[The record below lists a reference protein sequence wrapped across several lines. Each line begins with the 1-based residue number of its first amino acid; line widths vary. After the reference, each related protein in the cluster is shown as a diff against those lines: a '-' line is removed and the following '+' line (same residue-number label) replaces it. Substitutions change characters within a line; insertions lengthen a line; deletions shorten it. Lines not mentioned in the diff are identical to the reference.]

1 MASAMVLVADSSK
14 KSLDADALGGH
25 DINQDACACL
35 VPQMDMNDT
44 DFESGRNAMIERQL
58 RRRGIRDERVLRAMQ
73 EVPRHEFVPLPF
85 QHAAYE
91 DRPIAIGEAQTI
103 SQPYMVAAMTEAA
116 HLNPGDKVLEI
127 GTGSG
132 YQAAILAH
140 LGAQVISME
149 RIRSLADSAQQRL
162 TELGYD
168 NVRVIP
174 DDGSTGYPE
183 RAPYAAIMVTAAA
196 PAVPQVLI
204 SQLAEG
210 GRLVIP
216 VGTLQLQTL
225 QVISKHA
232 DRLSVRDLDPCQFV
246 PLVGKQAWPEK
257 MS

>member
-1 MASAMVLVADSSK
+1 MPMGK
-14 KSLDADALGGH
+14 
-25 DINQDACACL
+25 
-35 VPQMDMNDT
+35 T
-44 DFESGRNAMIERQL
+44 DFESERNVMIEWQL
-58 RRRGIRDERVLRAMQ
+58 RRRGIHDERVLRAME
-73 EVPRHEFVPLPF
+73 EVPRHEFVPPVS
-85 QHAAYE
+85 QEAAYE

-116 HLNPGDKVLEI
+116 DTHPGDKVLEI

-140 LGAQVISME
+140 LGAQVITME

-162 TELGYD
+162 LDLGYS
-168 NVRVIP
+168 NVRVIGEE
-174 DDGSTGYPE
+174 GSAGYPE
-183 RAPYAAIMVTAAA
+183 GAPYAAIIVTAAA
-196 PAVPQVLI
+196 PAVAQVLI

-232 DRLSVRDLDPCQFV
+232 DNISVRDLDPCQFV

-257 MS
+257 MN

>member
-14 KSLDADALGGH
+14 KSLDAGALGGH

-44 DFESGRNAMIERQL
+44 DFESGRNAMIEWQL

-85 QHAAYE
+85 QQAAYE

-162 TELGYD
+162 TELGYN